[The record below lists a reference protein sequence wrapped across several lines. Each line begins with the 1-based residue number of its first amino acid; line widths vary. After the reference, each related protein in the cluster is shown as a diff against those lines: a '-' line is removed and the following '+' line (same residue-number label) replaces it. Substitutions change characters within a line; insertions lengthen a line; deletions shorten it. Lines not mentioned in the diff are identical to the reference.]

1 MYHDSDEVL
10 KFDAEIRQSLGT
22 DKYYALNDRMDFTK
36 IMGLNGNPRYRG
48 TGDTS
53 NGAAE
58 EWPMD
63 LAIREVARAMA
74 STGTMYSEDQLPMAL
89 MNAYRNL
96 IAKSNAAQEASQRA

>member
-1 MYHDSDEVL
+1 MYRDSDEVL
-10 KFDAEIRQSLGT
+10 KLDDEIRQLLG
-22 DKYYALNDRMDFTK
+22 DAKYYELNDRMDFTK

-74 STGTMYSEDQLPMAL
+74 STGTMYSQHELPMAI
-89 MNAYRNL
+89 MNAYAHL
-96 IAKSNAAQEASQRA
+96 IDKSNAAQQQPQR